1 MALNDDLDKSKKQLD
16 ELRKQYESISGLT
29 SPFKNF
35 KGDLNEANA
44 AISQMQDLI
53 DVAKTKASDIA
64 VGFKRIVEEIRNTNK
79 GLSGATSSFN
89 KLSNLASKLQD
100 HNTEIAE
107 LSLADLATLKQK
119 TLQEKNRLE
128 ESQELLKTRIADLKA
143 VDNRTKAEEKEF
155 QSSISAHNEIEAIL
169 KSEDGLYSG
178 LVSKIKEATEETEAL
193 EDATGLVG
201 ASVDGIDEGLKKAG
215 FGKLAER
222 LNLKGALGEGVKKA
236 KELGINSKNAA
247 TGFQKFQIGTKIAG
261 SAVGNLAKSFM
272 KGGPIVVGI
281 MLAVKLINFFKDAMF
296 AASKQIA
303 EFQRSFA
310 MSREEASALRDR
322 TNDIAGSS
330 GTLLLT
336 QKQITQSLQ
345 EMNKAFGIAFD
356 FTTKMGA
363 AGVNMLKDF
372 TKLRDNFGLSGE
384 ALKGLTGE
392 SIRTG
397 ESIESI
403 SEEILGQTALL
414 GLEKGVMVDMNSVL
428 EEVGKLSGNIRANFA
443 GGAGEIANA
452 VVQAKFLGLTL
463 EQSDK
468 IAGSL
473 LNFESSI
480 ASEMEAELLLGKQLN
495 FEKARALAFDND
507 IVGATQE
514 IIKQVGSYNDFL
526 NMNRIEREAIAKAA
540 GLTTDELAD
549 SLRKQEEL
557 NQLGGVALL
566 LGKKTDDLQ
575 KQSLKNIFKEAEA
588 IGSTREKIIELLGEE
603 AYNRK
608 LAEDASARFAK
619 AMDRVREVFANLVD
633 GGVLDSFAR
642 GLTEF
647 AIRLDNE
654 GMFEAITGMGVDSAE
669 TKSKIKDA
677 MGKLPSKQPKED
689 KEEKFAR
696 SIVESNKELKE
707 AILNQNNKEIGL
719 YVSGNK
725 LGNVVWNQSPELE

>member
-1 MALNDDLDKSKKQLD
+1 MALNDDLEKSKKRLE
-16 ELRKQYESISGLT
+16 ELSKQYENLT
-29 SPFKNF
+29 KKSSPFQGFN
-35 KGDLNEANA
+35 GDLNAANT
-44 AISQMQDLI
+44 AIEQMIDLI
-53 DVAKTKASDIA
+53 DQANIRASDISL
-64 VGFKRIVEEIRNTNK
+64 GFKNAVEEIRQSNEGLKASGRGFDKLAKVAQELQLHQEGINALNKSDLETLESRARTEKTLLDDQLEPLQRKLSTLNEESKEYEKTLAAINEIK
-79 GLSGATSSFN
+79 GLNEDNGT
-89 KLSNLASKLQD
+89 LYGDL
-100 HNTEIAE
+100 IA
-107 LSLADLATLKQK
+107 
-119 TLQEKNRLE
+119 
-128 ESQELLKTRIADLKA
+128 
-143 VDNRTKAEEKEF
+143 
-155 QSSISAHNEIEAIL
+155 
-169 KSEDGLYSG
+169 
-178 LVSKIKEATEETEAL
+178 KIKEATQETKNL

-236 KELGINSKNAA
+236 KELGVNSKNAA

-322 TNDIAGSS
+322 TNDIAGAS

-397 ESIESI
+397 ESMEDI
-403 SEEILGQTALL
+403 SKEVLGQVALI
-414 GLEKGVMVDMNSVL
+414 GEQKGVTLDYNNIL
-428 EEVGKLSGNIRANFA
+428 EEVGKTSGAIRANFA
-443 GGAGEIANA
+443 GGAGEIAKA
-452 VVQAKFLGLTL
+452 VIQAKFLGLTL
-463 EQSDK
+463 QQSDK

-514 IIKQVGSYNDFL
+514 IIKQVGTHNDFINL
-526 NMNRIEREAIAKAA
+526 NRIEREAIAKAA

-549 SLRKQEEL
+549 SLREQEEL
-557 NQLGGVALL
+557 NKMGKVALL
-566 LGKKTDDLQ
+566 LGKKTGDLE
-575 KQSLKNIFKEAEA
+575 KQSFADLIKQAEHL
-588 IGSTREKIIELLGEE
+588 GYEEDKIAEILGEQVFQ
-603 AYNRK
+603 RK

-619 AMDRVREVFANLVD
+619 VMDRVREVFANLVD

>member
-1 MALNDDLDKSKKQLD
+1 
-16 ELRKQYESISGLT
+16 
-29 SPFKNF
+29 
-35 KGDLNEANA
+35 
-44 AISQMQDLI
+44 
-53 DVAKTKASDIA
+53 
-64 VGFKRIVEEIRNTNK
+64 
-79 GLSGATSSFN
+79 
-89 KLSNLASKLQD
+89 
-100 HNTEIAE
+100 
-107 LSLADLATLKQK
+107 
-119 TLQEKNRLE
+119 
-128 ESQELLKTRIADLKA
+128 
-143 VDNRTKAEEKEF
+143 
-155 QSSISAHNEIEAIL
+155 
-169 KSEDGLYSG
+169 
-178 LVSKIKEATEETEAL
+178 
-193 EDATGLVG
+193 
-201 ASVDGIDEGLKKAG
+201 
-215 FGKLAER
+215 
-222 LNLKGALGEGVKKA
+222 
-236 KELGINSKNAA
+236 
-247 TGFQKFQIGTKIAG
+247 
-261 SAVGNLAKSFM
+261 M
-272 KGGPIVVGI
+272 KGGPIVLG
-281 MLAVKLINFFKDAMF
+281 LTLLIKTLIFFKDAMF

-322 TNDIAGSS
+322 TNDIAGAS

-397 ESIESI
+397 ESMEDI
-403 SEEILGQTALL
+403 SKEILGQTALI
-414 GLEKGVMVDMNSVL
+414 GEQKGVTLDYNNIL
-428 EEVGKLSGNIRANFA
+428 EEVGKTSGAIRANFA
-443 GGAGEIANA
+443 GGAGEIAKA
-452 VVQAKFLGLTL
+452 VIQAKFLGLTL
-463 EQSDK
+463 QQSDK

-514 IIKQVGSYNDFL
+514 IIKQVGTHNDFINL
-526 NMNRIEREAIAKAA
+526 NRIEREAIAKAA

-549 SLRKQEEL
+549 SLREQEEL
-557 NQLGGVALL
+557 NKMGKVALL
-566 LGKKTDDLQ
+566 LGKKTGDLE
-575 KQSLKNIFKEAEA
+575 KQSFADLIKQADRLGHGE
-588 IGSTREKIIELLGEE
+588 EKIAEILGEQVFQ
-603 AYNRK
+603 RK